1 MNNLKYKILLVLFG
15 ISLVVSI
22 YLSIIPT
29 PIVCNNNAGC
39 DVVQTSSY
47 NYTCGIKNSYFGS
60 AIFLLLIFLI
70 FLHIKKPT
78 KNTKLLIHSAIILGS
93 LISLYFI
100 YIQKF
105 VLQAY
110 CTHCLIVDICVL
122 ISLGIIIW
130 KWKE

>member
-39 DVVQTSSY
+39 DIVQTSSY
-47 NYTCGIKNSYFGS
+47 NYMFGIKNSYFGVP
-60 AIFLLLIFLI
+60 IFAFLI
-70 FLHIKKPT
+70 VLTLLHMKTPT
-78 KNTKLLIHSAIILGS
+78 KNTKLLIHLAVILGS
-93 LISLYFI
+93 LFSLYFL

-105 VLQAY
+105 ILRAY
-110 CTHCLIVDICVL
+110 CTYCLIADICVL